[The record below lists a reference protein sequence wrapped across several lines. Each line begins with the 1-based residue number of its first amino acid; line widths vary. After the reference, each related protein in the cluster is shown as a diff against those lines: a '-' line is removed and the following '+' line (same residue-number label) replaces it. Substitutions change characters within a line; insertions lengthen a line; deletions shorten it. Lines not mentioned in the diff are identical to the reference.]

1 MSMAV
6 VLVRALLRLWLF
18 TLRIRRTGPPFD
30 RPAVIVFWHGD
41 QFPLLAVRPSAP
53 VAAAVSRSRD
63 GSLQAGILGGL
74 GVVSVRGSSSR
85 GGAHAARGL
94 LRALRAG
101 WPVLLAV
108 DGPRGP
114 RGSVAP
120 GAAFLAGR
128 TGFPVQAVGVAVRR
142 GRRIQR
148 AWDRFLLPCPF
159 TRVEVVVS
167 PPLFAHDGETQEA
180 LTGRIAEALRQVT
193 FRARDGIRKPTVKHA
208 PDHEGG
214 VD

>member
-1 MSMAV
+1 MAV

-128 TGFPVQAVGVAVRR
+128 TGFPVQAVGVAVPARPPDPARLGPLPAAVPVHPGRGGGLTAAVRPRWRDAGGTDRTHCGGTEAGHVSCPRR
-142 GRRIQR
+142 HPETDSEAR
-148 AWDRFLLPCPF
+148 A
-159 TRVEVVVS
+159 
-167 PPLFAHDGETQEA
+167 
-180 LTGRIAEALRQVT
+180 
-193 FRARDGIRKPTVKHA
+193 
-208 PDHEGG
+208 
-214 VD
+214 